1 MRDLTLGELQEIRK
15 KLDPEYLRNCS
26 ASFGIVTTY
35 MPSLLSM
42 AEKYLKLSADDRIRH
57 GYSVALKGDTW
68 SVIDPYGLNI
78 VIGSGES
85 SRDACKELVNRLNG
99 LL

>member
-42 AEKYLKLSADDRIRH
+42 AEKYLKLSAGDRIKH
-57 GYSVALKGDTW
+57 GYSVSLKEGLW
-68 SVIDPYGLNI
+68 SIIGPFGLDI
-78 VIGSGES
+78 VIGQGEY
-85 SRDACKELVNRLNG
+85 SRDVCKELVNRLNG